1 MKLPLFTLTS
11 FIAFLTINLAAQE
24 AKRDSPESNSSAKG
38 SQESKTGTSGSAETR
53 KTGDSSANTKEGRIF
68 AAYDKDKDGLVT
80 GEEIEAMRDGKL
92 DSRQRKEIRDSL
104 REYDLDKSKSLS
116 LEEFANWTKRGTNRE
131 TGEKRSSETGEKRS
145 SETGEKRSSE
155 TGEKRSSETGE
166 KRSSETES
174 GRGSKQPESKG

>member
-1 MKLPLFTLTS
+1 MKTPLFVLTS
-11 FIAFLTINLAAQE
+11 LFSLLTFNLPAQE
-24 AKRDSPESNSSAKG
+24 AKRDSPESKSGAKG
-38 SQESKTGTSGSAETR
+38 SQESKTGTNTSAET
-53 KTGDSSANTKEGRIF
+53 KNPGESSANTKEGRIF
-68 AAYDKDKDGLVT
+68 AAYDKDQDGLVT

-104 REYDLDKSKSLS
+104 REYDTDKSKSLS
-116 LEEFANWTKRGTNRE
+116 LEEFANWTKRGAGR
-131 TGEKRSSETGEKRS
+131 ETGEKRS

-174 GRGSKQPESKG
+174 GRSSKRPESKG